1 MQEQIQSRQRYEI
14 GVSTA
19 DVTWTATEVIVQ
31 LRDKGELHLA
41 RRYDL
46 IVDAKDRIVFKRNGV
61 PTVGKITGVFTDQQI
76 LAAIEYIKNFQSS

>member
-31 LRDKGELHLA
+31 LRNDGELHWA

-46 IVDAKDRIVFKRNGV
+46 RPDANNRIVFKRNGV
-61 PTVGKITGVFTDQQI
+61 PTVGNVTHVYTDQEI
-76 LAAIEYIKNFQSS
+76 LTAIDYIKNFQHS